1 MQSRWRIRVDT
12 GGTFTDAWALGPDG
26 IERRAKILSDGTL
39 RCRLVGEENG
49 WFITD
54 SEIAAPDGTFAG
66 WSCGSATVAGSRE
79 GARRLK
85 LEGDTANL
93 VVHGILELSC
103 GDEAPVAA
111 AHILTGTPAG
121 GKLPPMDFRVAT
133 TRGTNALLERKGA
146 PVLLV
151 VSSGFAD
158 LLEIR
163 DQRRELLFSL
173 AQPQRPGLAAMTNL
187 LLKQLP
193 HMHVVELDRDLVAR
207 LEKAYP
213 RERLTVHSGDALKFD
228 FGSIPVPEGQ
238 RLRVVGNL
246 PYNIS
251 SPLLFHLAEFAPLVE
266 DQHFMLQK
274 EVVER
279 MVAEPGTKA
288 YSRLSVMLQWRY
300 DMELLFIVPPEA
312 FDPPPQVDS
321 AIVRM
326 IPKRERLACDAGKL
340 EQVVA
345 KAFSQRRKVI
355 RNCVAGMF
363 TEAQLV
369 EAGIDPGARPEAV
382 GLEQYVALAN
392 LL

>member
-1 MQSRWRIRVDT
+1 MKHVARKRFGQN
-12 GGTFTDAWALGPDG
+12 FLTD
-26 IERRAKILSDGTL
+26 KMVLSDIIDT
-39 RCRLVGEENG
+39 
-49 WFITD
+49 
-54 SEIAAPDGTFAG
+54 IA
-66 WSCGSATVAGSRE
+66 
-79 GARRLK
+79 
-85 LEGDTANL
+85 
-93 VVHGILELSC
+93 
-103 GDEAPVAA
+103 
-111 AHILTGTPAG
+111 
-121 GKLPPMDFRVAT
+121 
-133 TRGTNALLERKGA
+133 
-146 PVLLV
+146 
-151 VSSGFAD
+151 
-158 LLEIR
+158 
-163 DQRRELLFSL
+163 
-173 AQPQRPGLAAMTNL
+173 PQRGETMVEIGPGLAAMTAL
-187 LLKQLP
+187 LLKQLDQ
-193 HMHVVELDRDLVAR
+193 MHVVELDRDLVAR

-213 RERLTVHSGDALKFD
+213 REKLTVHSGDALKFD

-238 RLRVVGNL
+238 RLRIVGNL

-288 YSRLSVMLQWRY
+288 YGRLSVMLQWRY
-300 DMELLFIVPPEA
+300 DMSLMFIVPPTA
-312 FDPPPQVDS
+312 FDPPPRVDS

-326 IPKRERLACDAGKL
+326 VPKREMLECDGAKL
-340 EQVVA
+340 EKVVA

-369 EAGIDPGARPEAV
+369 EAGIDPGVRPEAV

>member
-1 MQSRWRIRVDT
+1 MKHVARKRFGQN
-12 GGTFTDAWALGPDG
+12 FLTDDHVLNNIIDAIAP
-26 IERRAKILSDGTL
+26 RRGQAM
-39 RCRLVGEENG
+39 V
-49 WFITD
+49 
-54 SEIAAPDGTFAG
+54 EIG
-66 WSCGSATVAGSRE
+66 
-79 GARRLK
+79 
-85 LEGDTANL
+85 
-93 VVHGILELSC
+93 
-103 GDEAPVAA
+103 
-111 AHILTGTPAG
+111 
-121 GKLPPMDFRVAT
+121 
-133 TRGTNALLERKGA
+133 
-146 PVLLV
+146 
-151 VSSGFAD
+151 
-158 LLEIR
+158 
-163 DQRRELLFSL
+163 
-173 AQPQRPGLAAMTNL
+173 PGLAAMTAL
-187 LLKQLP
+187 LLKSLD

-213 RERLTVHSGDALKFD
+213 REKLTVHSGDALKFD

-238 RLRVVGNL
+238 KLRIVGNL

-251 SPLLFHLAEFAPLVE
+251 SPLLFHLAGFSHLVE

-300 DMELLFIVPPEA
+300 DMDLMFIVPPTA

-326 IPKRERLACDAGKL
+326 IPKRQMLDVDGDTL
-340 EQVVA
+340 EKVVA